1 MCWASEWPDVKNY
14 KWRLNPVWHR
24 MIYSCT
30 HMATLGVK
38 GYLISN
44 RHAYTLHFCTRRFSA
59 LYNMDFKRT
68 RQLLRGL
75 LYATAE
81 RSLSLSLSVLLLS
94 WHQVGRIQPVWHIPG
109 KLCGNAFL
117 NAGLFF
123 YIELWKFIGI
133 DVINDHAKIKKR
145 LKWKRGKI

>member
-1 MCWASEWPDVKNY
+1 MCWASECPDVKNY

-24 MIYSCT
+24 MLYSCT

-44 RHAYTLHFCTRRFSA
+44 RDTRILCTFALVEVQCFVQHGLQTHSTTTTRSTLRHCWTLA
-59 LYNMDFKRT
+59 
-68 RQLLRGL
+68 
-75 LYATAE
+75 
-81 RSLSLSLSVLLLS
+81 LSLSVLLLS
-94 WHQVGRIQPVWHIPG
+94 WHQVGRIHPVWHIPG
-109 KLCGNAFL
+109 KLCGNAFP

-123 YIELWKFIGI
+123 HIELWKFIGI